1 MNLGGALGLLLVALT
16 GVEAVRNRLRGQHLN
31 VSATHVSSFL
41 CSLEVG
47 VTVQVYLC
55 SFLPPSTSSART
67 ARFTFPGLWSS
78 SSIGC
83 RSVSDSGENVDYLS
97 SFVYIYLSSFTLT
110 AAPNNVLGVE
120 ENGTWTGM
128 MGQLKR
134 NVNDGSLD
142 PMNESHVSLVGSGS
156 RHLSADCV
164 TAKIPDTELCV
175 FHRWRQRG
183 HHRQVSDS
191 TGLLEDIVGAL

>member
-1 MNLGGALGLLLVALT
+1 M
-16 GVEAVRNRLRGQHLN
+16 
-31 VSATHVSSFL
+31 
-41 CSLEVG
+41 
-47 VTVQVYLC
+47 
-55 SFLPPSTSSART
+55 
-67 ARFTFPGLWSS
+67 
-78 SSIGC
+78 
-83 RSVSDSGENVDYLS
+83 
-97 SFVYIYLSSFTLT
+97 
-110 AAPNNVLGVE
+110 LGVE

-156 RHLSADCV
+156 RHLPADCV
-164 TAKIPDTELCV
+164 AAKIPDTELCV

-191 TGLLEDIVGAL
+191 TGLVEDIVGAL